1 MFGQVQVMIDKGLL
15 TQDEAGQFVLVEDEA
30 ERESL
35 ASAISQSKAPVEQ
48 IQPGG
53 RRQAQQWGSGGDV
66 DKDFEDEVDMDPE

>member
-1 MFGQVQVMIDKGLL
+1 MSKNNANYEDMFGQVQVMIDKGLL

-48 IQPGG
+48 I
-53 RRQAQQWGSGGDV
+53 
-66 DKDFEDEVDMDPE
+66 